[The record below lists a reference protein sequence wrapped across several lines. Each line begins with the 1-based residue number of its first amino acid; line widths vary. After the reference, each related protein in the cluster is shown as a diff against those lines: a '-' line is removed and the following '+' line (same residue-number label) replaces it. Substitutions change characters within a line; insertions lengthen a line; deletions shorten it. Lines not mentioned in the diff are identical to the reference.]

1 MLNADA
7 VNRRAALW
15 PLRPKLHRV
24 QHMLLE
30 VRRTTNISEWAFGDE
45 DFNGKVV
52 SCVQVKGWQKTL
64 GGRILFKWSLAKF
77 RQTRD

>member
-1 MLNADA
+1 
-7 VNRRAALW
+7 
-15 PLRPKLHRV
+15 
-24 QHMLLE
+24 MLLE